1 MKLNDYLKDVYD
13 LSHSEFE
20 TLPNDI
26 QKSIREEHTIFLNF
40 LNKCKS
46 SKSLIERYLK
56 SQGWF
61 EGGDGYMYYPK
72 FKEDDFKLSE
82 PEF

>member
-26 QKSIREEHTIFLNF
+26 QKSIREEHTTFLNF
-40 LNKCKS
+40 LNKCKL
-46 SKSLIERYLK
+46 SKNLIERYLK
-56 SQGWF
+56 SQGWV
-61 EGGDGYMYYPK
+61 EGDDGYMY
-72 FKEDDFKLSE
+72 KLK
-82 PEF
+82 

>member
-26 QKSIREEHTIFLNF
+26 QKSIREEHTTFLNF
-40 LNKCKS
+40 LSTKFS
-46 SKSLIERYLK
+46 SEI
-56 SQGWF
+56 
-61 EGGDGYMYYPK
+61 
-72 FKEDDFKLSE
+72 
-82 PEF
+82 

>member
-26 QKSIREEHTIFLNF
+26 QKSIREEHTMFLNF

-56 SQGWF
+56 S
-61 EGGDGYMYYPK
+61 
-72 FKEDDFKLSE
+72 
-82 PEF
+82 

>member
-26 QKSIREEHTIFLNF
+26 QKSIREEHNTFLNF
-40 LNKCKS
+40 LNKCKL
-46 SKSLIERYLK
+46 SKNLIERYLE
-56 SQGWF
+56 SQGWV
-61 EGGDGYMYYPK
+61 EGDDGYMY
-72 FKEDDFKLSE
+72 KLK
-82 PEF
+82 

>member
-1 MKLNDYLKDVYD
+1 MKLNEYLKDAYD
-13 LSHSEFE
+13 LNHSEFE

-26 QKSIREEHTIFLNF
+26 QKSIREEYNMFLNW

-46 SKSLIERYLK
+46 SKSLIQRYLK

-61 EGGDGYMYYPK
+61 EGDDGYMYK
-72 FKEDDFKLSE
+72 SK
-82 PEF
+82 